1 MRTAFPFLLLLDNF
15 KEYSFS
21 QYGYIPNNIH
31 LQQPFLNIKST
42 YFILPKKKSCACLC
56 IHRVVRWFMIRR
68 SINQKVLPCLVPVF
82 ASYWV
87 QVCGYNRSINRLWNK
102 CYWIFQFNQRL
113 IIIKNITWISISI
126 GNARIW
132 VTCNNGPGLC
142 DQCVLFMSL
151 YTNIEL
157 LHAEHNMCARTKHK
171 EISFQ

>member
-87 QVCGYNRSINRLWNK
+87 QVCGYNRSINRLLNK
-102 CYWIFQFNQRL
+102 WYWKFEFNQRSRVRK
-113 IIIKNITWISISI
+113 IIIKNMDFYFNWKCTYM
-126 GNARIW
+126 GYM
-132 VTCNNGPGLC
+132 
-142 DQCVLFMSL
+142 Q
-151 YTNIEL
+151 
-157 LHAEHNMCARTKHK
+157 
-171 EISFQ
+171 